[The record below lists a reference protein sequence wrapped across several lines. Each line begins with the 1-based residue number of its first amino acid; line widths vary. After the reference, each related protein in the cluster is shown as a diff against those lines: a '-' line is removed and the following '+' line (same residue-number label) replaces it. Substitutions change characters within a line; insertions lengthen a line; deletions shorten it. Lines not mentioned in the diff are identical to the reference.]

1 MPSNYRIWIFLK
13 EHVTHAIQQKSGI
26 ACEDYCTSLL
36 CLVTFY
42 GLMMSYF
49 FLFLFL
55 SELGHCK
62 SRCDVCACQCWWCL
76 DDGDTSLPE
85 CIKIK
90 RQGFNGISKTKV
102 SYLPL

>member
-1 MPSNYRIWIFLK
+1 MPSNYRIGIFLK

-26 ACEDYCTSLL
+26 ACEDYCRILL

-55 SELGHCK
+55 SEPGHCK
-62 SRCDVCACQCWWCL
+62 SRCDVHANAGGVWMMV
-76 DDGDTSLPE
+76 
-85 CIKIK
+85 I
-90 RQGFNGISKTKV
+90 RQ
-102 SYLPL
+102 YLNA